1 MNDWTVRGM
10 NEHEEKAF
18 KKAYEF
24 YQYWRETVIETDEQW
39 SQLADDVRMFSM
51 DMDIDHNPLAAHL
64 LTAVLDTLNDL
75 YKNGMKPMPAGY
87 FGRDDL

>member
-1 MNDWTVRGM
+1 M
-10 NEHEEKAF
+10 NENEEKAF
-18 KKAYEF
+18 KKAFEF

-39 SQLADDVRMFSM
+39 EQLAKDVSM
-51 DMDIDHNPLAAHL
+51 YVHVMDVDHNPLAARL

-75 YKNGMKPMPAGY
+75 YKGGMKPMPAGY